1 MFGPGDYM
9 IDAGLPLK
17 LGGEPHP
24 TFVAALTKLVTAAK
38 ANNVPLF
45 G

>member
-1 MFGPGDYM
+1 MFGPGDYS

-24 TFVAALTKLVTAAK
+24 TFVAAMTKFVTAAK
-38 ANNVPLF
+38 NANKPLI